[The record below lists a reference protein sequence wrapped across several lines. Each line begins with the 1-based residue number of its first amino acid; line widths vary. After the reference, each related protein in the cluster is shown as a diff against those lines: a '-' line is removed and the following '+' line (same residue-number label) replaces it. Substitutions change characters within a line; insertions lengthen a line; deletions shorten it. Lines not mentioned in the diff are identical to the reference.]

1 MPDNNPKPNPRPSLL
16 RQLFSIA
23 PAVTKSFV
31 QLPMIPLKQAAKSV
45 NMRINENLA
54 ENLEPYGYGGSVLGD
69 GGIIDK
75 INFGVGTAN
84 KYIKAGILDIKDPSR
99 TRIEGNPSNQDMLRM
114 DLLNLYA
121 GKPQKYNSVTKSQYA
136 PSTSK
141 DKNKTYFAST
151 EAEDDLLSR
160 VLDSESLSK
169 LSKGIKSKKDL
180 ELALSGAGKKSDIGY
195 QATISGLGKATF
207 DFGEDE
213 KGPYMSYY
221 DKWDLNPLAGKSS
234 AIGLGKSADDFVV
247 GLTEALGAT
256 PPELYGRIYFDKKTG
271 RPIDPKHQKVF
282 DKAVSNIKEAEA
294 FNAAQSTSTGK
305 PATSGFSGLMKKQKK
320 K

>member
-1 MPDNNPKPNPRPSLL
+1 MPDPTPKPKPSLL
-16 RQLFSIA
+16 RQLFSAI
-23 PAVTKSFV
+23 PIVSKSFV
-31 QLPMIPLKQAAKSV
+31 QLPTIPLQQAAKSV

-54 ENLEPYGYGGSVLGD
+54 KNVYPYTYGGQSSGEGLM
-69 GGIIDK
+69 DK
-75 INFGVGTAN
+75 INYGVDAAN
-84 KYIKAGILDIKDPSR
+84 KYIRAGVLDIKEPAR
-99 TRIEGNPSNQDMLRM
+99 TKAEENPSNQDMLRM

-141 DKNKTYFAST
+141 GKNKTYFSSA
-151 EAEDDLLSR
+151 EAEDDLLYGTLS
-160 VLDSESLSK
+160 SEALNK

-180 ELALSGAGKKSDIGY
+180 EAALSSSGKKSDIGY
-195 QATISGLGKATF
+195 QKTITGLGIATF

-221 DKWDLNPLAGKSS
+221 DKWDLNPLTGKSS
-234 AIGLGKSADDFVV
+234 GIGLGKSADDFVV
-247 GLTEALGAT
+247 GLTESLGAT

-271 RPIDPKHQKVF
+271 RPIDPKHQKIF
-282 DKAVSNIKEAEA
+282 DQAISDAKEAEA
-294 FNAAQSTSTGK
+294 FNAAQSSSTGK
-305 PATSGFSGLMKKQKK
+305 PVTSGFSGLMKKKK

>member
-1 MPDNNPKPNPRPSLL
+1 MADNNPKPKPSLL
-16 RQLFSIA
+16 RQLFSIY

-31 QLPMIPLKQAAKSV
+31 QLPTIPIQQAAKSI

-54 ENLEPYGYGGSVLGD
+54 KNADPYTYGGQSSGD
-69 GGIIDK
+69 GLMDK
-75 INFGVGTAN
+75 INFGIGAAN
-84 KYIKAGILDIKDPSR
+84 KYIRAGVLNIKDPGR
-99 TRIEGNPSNQDMLRM
+99 TKMEENPDSQDMLRM

-121 GKPQKYNSVTKSQYA
+121 GKPQKYNSVAKSQYA

-141 DKNKTYFAST
+141 DKNKTYYTSI

-160 VLDSESLSK
+160 TLNSEALSK

-180 ELALSGAGKKSDIGY
+180 EAALSSAGQKSDIGY
-195 QATISGLGKATF
+195 QTTVSGLGKATF

-221 DKWDLNPLAGKSS
+221 DKWDLNPLTGKSS
-234 AIGLGKSADDFVV
+234 GIKLGKSADDFVV

-271 RPIDPKHQKVF
+271 RPIDPRHQIIF
-282 DKAVSNIKEAEA
+282 DKAVSNAKEVEA
-294 FNAAQSTSTGK
+294 FNAAPASTGK
-305 PATSGFSGLMKKQKK
+305 PVSSGFSGLMKKKK